1 MAGKWLHLSIKNF
14 ELKPFDVIRVL
25 MPHPPFEYLLE
36 PENIPI
42 NVIYEDDQL
51 LVVNKEAGMV
61 VHPGHGN
68 YSGTL
73 VNALAY
79 IINITRMNNGTKYG
93 FKRN

>member
-1 MAGKWLHLSIKNF
+1 
-14 ELKPFDVIRVL
+14 
-25 MPHPPFEYLLE
+25 LLE

-68 YSGTL
+68 
-73 VNALAY
+73 
-79 IINITRMNNGTKYG
+79 
-93 FKRN
+93 